1 MNVTK
6 ITLATLGSAAL
17 LFTHVG
23 GMGSA
28 HASVAQSAG
37 ASAAALPG
45 SLCDI
50 QVSRVEALDVR
61 DNSDGVDSIRMRI
74 GDKTS
79 VTRTYTAGQ
88 VRNVISDNTYDL
100 FTSPEQ
106 VRLTEVDSGTV
117 IGSASIPCV
126 ARSATSLVS
135 TPTGGA
141 IYRVRWAVRVL
152 VP

>member
-1 MNVTK
+1 MKVTT
-6 ITLATLGSAAL
+6 IALSTLGTAAL
-17 LFTHVG
+17 LLTGVG

-28 HASVAQSAG
+28 NASVAQSSG

-50 QVSRVEALDVR
+50 QVSRVKALDVR
-61 DNSDGVDSIRMRI
+61 DNSDGVDRIRMRI

-88 VRNVISDNTYDL
+88 VRNVLSDNTYDP
-100 FTSPEQ
+100 FTSPEL
-106 VRLTEVDSGTV
+106 VKLVELDSGTV

-126 ARSATSLVS
+126 NRTATSLVS
-135 TPTGGA
+135 TPSGGA
-141 IYRVRWAVRVL
+141 IYEVTWDVDVL